1 MEKALSYCKGVCRAV
16 DLVADNKV
24 ANAVILNGH
33 VHALMCRKAAEAALT
48 KGTDNSVSVP
58 DGNGKG
64 DEKAGDDG
72 EAMAGMG
79 AGREE
84 APIEG
89 SEIELLLTCV
99 CAYARTRHPWLRRI
113 AVVNLA
119 GHEAVRMLT
128 QSEELLLLHAFPP
141 PSSAVL
147 TSEAKDPRSEIDRI
161 DSNDSDATQAAVAAA
176 AEKGRHFEVEP
187 MQVSEDKEGVLG
199 MVQNVGMVQNA
210 SYKPLNSNIR
220 GGNEV
225 AAAGEKRVEE
235 KLCTETLGANNVR
248 EGEGLRMDMQ
258 EHTEVGGGASG
269 SSSIDSNTSSADARS
284 ASAHGCTGV

>member
-1 MEKALSYCKGVCRAV
+1 
-16 DLVADNKV
+16 
-24 ANAVILNGH
+24 
-33 VHALMCRKAAEAALT
+33 MCRKAAEAALT

-119 GHEAVRMLT
+119 GHEAVRQLT

-147 TSEAKDPRSEIDRI
+147 TSKAKDPHSEIDRI

-176 AEKGRHFEVEP
+176 AEKGQHFEVEP
-187 MQVSEDKEGVLG
+187 MQVSEEKEGVL
-199 MVQNVGMVQNA
+199 GMVQNA

-220 GGNEV
+220 GGNEL

-235 KLCTETLGANNVR
+235 KICPETRGANNVR
-248 EGEGLRMDMQ
+248 EGEGHRMDMQ
-258 EHTEVGGGASG
+258 EHTEGGGGASG
-269 SSSIDSNTSSADARS
+269 SSSIDINTSSADARS
-284 ASAHGCTGV
+284 SSAHGCTGV

>member
-1 MEKALSYCKGVCRAV
+1 MKKALRYCKGVCRAV

-24 ANAVILNGH
+24 ANAVILNGP

-79 AGREE
+79 AGREV

-89 SEIELLLTCV
+89 SEIEILLTCV
-99 CAYARTRHPWLRRI
+99 CAYARMRHPWLRRI

-119 GHEAVRMLT
+119 GHEAVSKLT

-147 TSEAKDPRSEIDRI
+147 TSKAKDPHSKIDRMN
-161 DSNDSDATQAAVAAA
+161 SNDSDATRAAVAAA

-199 MVQNVGMVQNA
+199 MVQNA

-220 GGNEV
+220 GGNEL
-225 AAAGEKRVEE
+225 AAVGEKRVKE
-235 KLCTETLGANNVR
+235 KISTETRGANNVR
-248 EGEGLRMDMQ
+248 EGQGLRMDMQ
-258 EHTEVGGGASG
+258 EHAEVGGGASG
-269 SSSIDSNTSSADARS
+269 SSSIDINTSSADARS